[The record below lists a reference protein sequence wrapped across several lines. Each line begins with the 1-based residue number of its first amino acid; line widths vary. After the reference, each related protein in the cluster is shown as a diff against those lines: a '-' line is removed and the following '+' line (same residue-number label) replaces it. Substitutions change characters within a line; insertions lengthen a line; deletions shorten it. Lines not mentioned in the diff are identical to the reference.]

1 MFTGIIQSLGSIKN
15 LDRYKMQIE
24 VELENIIIGE
34 SIAVNGVCLTVL
46 KIISAGKNKTVFAVD
61 ISPETIRKTSL
72 KHLKTRE
79 KVNIERA
86 LKAGDAFGG
95 HIVSGHVDGIGKIKA
110 IKRESGFSLIQIDLN
125 QEMGKTIIQEGSVAI
140 DGISL
145 TVSKL
150 LNSSSFRV
158 SIIPHTM
165 AMTNLAYKKPGDKVN
180 IELDII
186 GKYVQKNLEN
196 KGGRLTKS
204 YLTEKGFI

>member
-15 LDRYKMQIE
+15 FDRYKMQIE

-61 ISPETIRKTSL
+61 ISPETIRKTNL
-72 KHLKTRE
+72 KYLRTRE

-95 HIVSGHVDGIGKIKA
+95 HFVSGHVDGIGKIKA
-110 IKRESGFSLIQIDLN
+110 IKRESGFSMIQIDLK
-125 QEMGKTIIQEGSVAI
+125 QEMGKNIIQEGSVAI

-145 TVSKL
+145 TVAEL
-150 LNSSSFRV
+150 LNNSSFRV
-158 SIIPHTM
+158 SVIPHTM
-165 AMTNLAYKKPGDKVN
+165 SMTNLAYKKQGDKVN
-180 IELDII
+180 IELDLI
-186 GKYVQKNLEN
+186 GKHIQKNMGN
-196 KGGRLTKS
+196 KGGSLTKS
-204 YLTEKGFI
+204 YLAEKGFI